1 MQHLRSHRTVAIGNS
16 AVFIMAE
23 AGVVGA
29 CAAVIAMSLRSE
41 KGSEEYGLLGQRSGC
56 YVVERM
62 EHMSIF

>member
-23 AGVVGA
+23 AGVVEL
-29 CAAVIAMSLRSE
+29 VLLSLRSE